1 MSVPA
6 TAPNRPAARPRA
18 SMHRWIRQLHL
29 WIGAWGALAAVLY
42 GTTGLIMSHRFGD
55 NAWPQGDSHEIGRT
69 TLAVPVE
76 ARTSAE
82 ELSLWLRDSR
92 GLDAQTIRKPK
103 PEGRG
108 ERKGEGPGARG
119 GERRGPAGWSLG
131 GGTASESWSVDY
143 VPGAETAELKRT
155 RHSALAAFTRLH
167 KAVAGGPGW
176 RLLGDSFAIGMIL
189 LGLSGLL
196 LWARNRTP
204 RQMVLSVFGASVAA
218 TLLVLVPNLF

>member
-1 MSVPA
+1 MSATA
-6 TAPNRPAARPRA
+6 TAPNRPAVRPRA

-76 ARTSAE
+76 ARASAE
-82 ELSLWLRDSR
+82 ELSLWLRDSQ
-92 GLDAQTIRKPK
+92 GLDAQNIRKPK

-108 ERKGEGPGARG
+108 GEGGGARG
-119 GERRGPAGWSLG
+119 GERRGPSGWSLS
-131 GGTASESWSVDY
+131 GGTAGESWSVDY
-143 VPGAETAELKRT
+143 VPGADTAELKRT
-155 RHSALAAFTRLH
+155 QHSTLAAFTRLH
-167 KAVAGGPGW
+167 KAVAGGAGW

-189 LGLSGLL
+189 LGISGLL

-204 RQMVLSVFGASVAA
+204 KQMIVSVFGASLVA
-218 TLLVLVPNLF
+218 TLLVLVPNLL

>member
-1 MSVPA
+1 MSA
-6 TAPNRPAARPRA
+6 TASVPNRPAVRPRA

-42 GTTGLIMSHRFGD
+42 GTTGLIMSHRFGE

-69 TLAVPVE
+69 TLAVPAE

-82 ELSLWLRDSR
+82 ELSLWLRDSQ
-92 GLDAQTIRKPK
+92 GLDAQNIRKPK

-108 ERKGEGPGARG
+108 GEKG
-119 GERRGPAGWSLG
+119 GERRGPSGWSLS
-131 GGTASESWSVDY
+131 GGTASESWSVEY
-143 VPGAETAELKRT
+143 APGADTAELKRT
-155 RHSALAAFTRLH
+155 QHSTLAAFTRLH
-167 KAVAGGPGW
+167 KAVAGGAGW

-189 LGLSGLL
+189 LGISGLL

-204 RQMVLSVFGASVAA
+204 KQMILSVFGASVVA
-218 TLLVLVPNLF
+218 TLLVLVPNLL

>member
-1 MSVPA
+1 MSA
-6 TAPNRPAARPRA
+6 TATTPNRPAARPRP

-69 TLAVPVE
+69 TLAVPAE

-82 ELSLWLRDSR
+82 ELSLWLRDSQ
-92 GLDAQTIRKPK
+92 GLDAQNIRKPK

-108 ERKGEGPGARG
+108 SERG
-119 GERRGPAGWSLG
+119 GESGGARRGPSGWSLS
-131 GGTASESWSVDY
+131 GGTASESWSVEY
-143 VPGAETAELKRT
+143 VPGADTAELKRT
-155 RHSALAAFTRLH
+155 QHSALAAFTRLH
-167 KAVAGGPGW
+167 KAVAGGTGW
-176 RLLGDSFAIGMIL
+176 RLLGDSFAVGMIL
-189 LGLSGLL
+189 LGISGLL

-204 RQMVLSVFGASVAA
+204 KQMILSVFGASAVA
-218 TLLVLVPNLF
+218 TLLVLVPNLM